1 MASPITFDAVH
12 DYLVTAW
19 GAATPLCFEN
29 EAFPTPDEPA
39 AFLFVE
45 IFGSVYD
52 QASIG
57 GGEVYTD
64 NLWRERGQLYGHVLI
79 PNGTGS
85 RPGRV
90 LAQTFVDL
98 FRGQDLG
105 PISFKGA
112 SIGAGQPGDQDG
124 NYYRMTATIDW
135 ERDE

>member
-1 MASPITFDAVH
+1 MSSPTTFDPIEA
-12 DYLVTAW
+12 LLRAEW
-19 GAATPLCFEN
+19 SSTPLVLEN
-29 EAFPTPDEPA
+29 ETWPAPDEPA
-39 AFLFVE
+39 PFLFVE
-45 IFGSVYD
+45 IFGSYYD

-57 GGEVYTD
+57 GGELVTD

-90 LAQTFVDL
+90 LAQQFVDL

-105 PISFKGA
+105 SIRFLGA